1 MACMLFRRFG
11 RGGLRAWWLLGV
23 LLCANRPASAD
34 EAGGSF
40 QPGKGRG
47 VRTAEV
53 VTSAVATSE
62 DATTADATSAD
73 EAEAQAEPSSSLV
86 QGPEEIPSEAHGLSL
101 DDTTDPELRA
111 LLEADRSLF
120 PEPLLGVKPG
130 FDFGLEREEAVHA
143 PPGAPLLRDV
153 FPGAEEAW
161 LRGVAMPNFPTR
173 LDERVVRYLRFYR
186 DDPRGQAIIRVF
198 AKRSGRY
205 SSWLRSRVLKANLPT
220 DILWLSLIESGHN
233 PKIRSHVGA
242 AGLWQFMPAS
252 GIHYGLSIDRYVDE
266 RLDPEKSTLAAI
278 KYLSDLKQRFGNWEL
293 AMAAYNMGLGA
304 LGEAISKFN
313 CNDYW
318 ELSRYEGGL
327 PWETTLYVPKIVAMS
342 IVMNN
347 PEAFGLNPTDFDP
360 AEQYETVRIAGG
372 TSFKQIAFVAGVSS
386 QALADLN
393 PQYVAGKLPPL
404 SAKSQRWWPLH
415 VPLGTGERVQ
425 QKLGNK
431 KEGILPSTVSV
442 KLGETAASIAAA
454 RNVNLAGLK
463 AANGVAS
470 DEEVKVGDVL
480 QLPKAFAVLSQAP
493 EVPRV
498 VVAPRAFAYL
508 TRERVFYPVRGDESL
523 ADIAR
528 AFETSTDELMAWN
541 ALDET
546 ARLQPKMVLQVFI
559 KKGTPPSRVR
569 FLRDAEVTPITAGT
583 AEFYDQYEAQKGRRR
598 VVIAAKPADTL
609 TSIARRYKMSQGM
622 IERVNR
628 RARSDTLLP
637 GEAVIVYLD
646 KSIGKLGHELFQAPT
661 RQIPEQTTP
670 LPRRT
675 SMAQTESDL

>member
-1 MACMLFRRFG
+1 M
-11 RGGLRAWWLLGV
+11 
-23 LLCANRPASAD
+23 CANRPASAE
-34 EAGGSF
+34 EASGAF
-40 QPGKGRG
+40 RPGKGRG

-53 VTSAVATSE
+53 ITSAVAVSE
-62 DATTADATSAD
+62 DATTVDD
-73 EAEAQAEPSSSLV
+73 PEGPAEPSTSLV
-86 QGPEEIPSEAHGLSL
+86 PGPEGIPSEAHGVSL
-101 DDTTDPELRA
+101 DETSDPDLRA
-111 LLEADRSLF
+111 LIEADRSLF

-130 FDFGLEREEAVHA
+130 FDFGLEREVPVHA

-153 FPGAEEAW
+153 FPGVEEGW
-161 LRGVAMPNFPTR
+161 LRGVAMPNFATR
-173 LDERVVRYLRFYR
+173 LDERVVRYLKFYR
-186 DDPRGQAIIRVF
+186 DDPRGQAIIQVF

-205 SSWLRSRVLKANLPT
+205 SSLLRSRVLKANLPT

-233 PKIRSHVGA
+233 PKIRSRVGA

-347 PEAFGLNPTDFDP
+347 PEAFGLNPSDYDP
-360 AEQYETVRIAGG
+360 TEQYETVRVAGG

-386 QALADLN
+386 QALGDLN
-393 PQYVAGKLPPL
+393 PQYISSKLPPL
-404 SAKSQRWWPLH
+404 GAKSQRWWPWH

-425 QKLGNK
+425 KKLGDK
-431 KEGILPSTVSV
+431 KDGALSSTLSV

-454 RNVNLAGLK
+454 RNVNLAELK
-463 AANGVAS
+463 AANGVAAD
-470 DEEVKVGDVL
+470 DEVNVGDVL
-480 QLPKAFAVLSQAP
+480 QLPKPNADLSQAP
-493 EVPRV
+493 EVSRV
-498 VVAPRAFAYL
+498 VVAPRAFTYL

-598 VVIAAKPADTL
+598 VVIAAKPTDTL
-609 TSIARRYKMSQGM
+609 ASIARRYKMSDGL

-628 RARSDTLLP
+628 RPRSDTLVP

-646 KSIGKLGHELFQAPT
+646 KSAGKLGHELFQAPI
-661 RQIPEQTTP
+661 RQVSEQTAP
-670 LPRRT
+670 LPRST